1 MLLPGRLVAG
11 RLTRVTPVTQQ
22 IRTFSG
28 WVALL
33 GSIGACGGSEP
44 RIPTTVSVSPVA
56 VSLTA
61 LGQTQQLVP
70 SVTDQNGNSLA
81 GASVSWSS
89 TNTAVATVSQSGV
102 VTAIG
107 TGSGDIIATSGS
119 ADGTAAVTV
128 VQAPAQLLKVSGDAQ
143 TATAGTTLPAP
154 LVIQVNDPAG
164 SPIQGRTASF
174 SVTQGDGSIST
185 ATAATGND
193 GRASTTFTTG
203 TVSGSAQVVSVSIV
217 ATPLS
222 ASFTATAA
230 PDPTSF
236 NIGLQYL
243 SPATATQRQ
252 AFTAARL
259 RWQGAIT
266 GDLEDGLLQTS
277 AACGAGTPAFN
288 QEIDDVVILVILDSI
303 DGPGDVL
310 GSAGPCWV
318 RDPDYLSILGLMQF
332 DTADMRSLE
341 SAGQLSTVV
350 LHEMAHVLGFGLV
363 WDSLRLIADP
373 SLPPPPSETPIPGA
387 DPHFTGTQAIA
398 AFDDAGGATYTA
410 SAKVPVENAGGRGT
424 ADSHW
429 RESVLVN
436 ELMTGYINSGQN
448 PLSRLTIAAL
458 ADQGY
463 TVDFAAADS
472 YSFLSSLRAL
482 DSRPVLHLKNDI
494 RRGPIRKVGRD
505 GRVTGEVRR

>member
-1 MLLPGRLVAG
+1 MLFPGRLVAG
-11 RLTRVTPVTQQ
+11 RLTRVSPVTQQ
-22 IRTFSG
+22 IRTLSG
-28 WVALL
+28 WVALF

-70 SVTDQNGNSLA
+70 SVTDQNGNSLD
-81 GASVSWSS
+81 GATVAWSS
-89 TNTAVATVSQSGV
+89 TNTGVATVSQSGV
-102 VTAIG
+102 VTAVG
-107 TGSGDIIATSGS
+107 TGSGDIVATSGS
-119 ADGTAAVTV
+119 AIGTAGVTV
-128 VQAPAQLLKVSGDAQ
+128 AQTPAQLLKISGDAQ
-143 TATAGTTLPAP
+143 IATAGTTLLAP
-154 LVIQVNDPAG
+154 LVVQINDPGG
-164 SPIQGRTASF
+164 SPIQGQTASF
-174 SVTQGDGSIST
+174 SVAQGDGSIAT
-185 ATAATGND
+185 ATAVTGSD

-203 TVSGSAQVVSVSIV
+203 TVSGSAQAVSVSII
-217 ATPLS
+217 ATTLS
-222 ASFTATAA
+222 VSFTATAA
-230 PDPTSF
+230 PDPTTF

-243 SPATATQRQ
+243 STVTAAQRQ

-288 QEIDDVVILVILDSI
+288 QVIDDVVILVNLVPI
-303 DGPGDVL
+303 DGAGQTL
-310 GSAGPCWV
+310 ASAGPCWV
-318 RDPDYLSILGLMQF
+318 RDPGLLSILGIMEF
-332 DTADMRSLE
+332 DTADLPSLE
-341 SAGQLSTVV
+341 SAGELSTVV

-363 WDSLRLIADP
+363 WDSLGLIADP

-387 DPHFTGTQAIA
+387 DPHFTGTQAIGE
-398 AFDDAGGATYTA
+398 FDDAGGATYTA

-436 ELMTGYINSGQN
+436 ELMTGYINPGQN

-482 DSRPVLHLKNDI
+482 ASRPVLHLKNDI
-494 RRGPIRKVGRD
+494 LRGPIRKVGRD
-505 GRVTGEVRR
+505 GRLTGEVRR

>member
-1 MLLPGRLVAG
+1 M
-11 RLTRVTPVTQQ
+11 
-22 IRTFSG
+22 
-28 WVALL
+28 
-33 GSIGACGGSEP
+33 
-44 RIPTTVSVSPVA
+44 
-56 VSLTA
+56 
-61 LGQTQQLVP
+61 
-70 SVTDQNGNSLA
+70 
-81 GASVSWSS
+81 
-89 TNTAVATVSQSGV
+89 
-102 VTAIG
+102 
-107 TGSGDIIATSGS
+107 
-119 ADGTAAVTV
+119 
-128 VQAPAQLLKVSGDAQ
+128 
-143 TATAGTTLPAP
+143 
-154 LVIQVNDPAG
+154 
-164 SPIQGRTASF
+164 SF

-505 GRVTGEVRR
+505 GRLTGEVRR